1 MTQPSPTATTIP
13 TIQGNLGQILGYL
26 SQNLKNFPRR
36 VPGRLVIDGRE
47 LRYVDLHS
55 FYWQAL
61 QIFHS
66 RLYDIRTTE
75 TAPLIVDC
83 GAHIGLASLYFASR
97 FPQATIHAFE
107 ADPAIAEVMAA
118 NLLAQGIMQVTPYAK
133 AVWTHG
139 DGITFADTHD
149 DSGHVVSGGPAEG
162 KRVESIRLRDF
173 LAGLGRPVDLL
184 KLDIE
189 GAEFAVA
196 DDCDGALGGVRRIIA
211 EVHCMD
217 HADGTLASFVSVL
230 ERNGFRTVMHDLHLA
245 DWLGTDNPPP
255 FTALPTHQY
264 IITVFAWR

>member
-1 MTQPSPTATTIP
+1 MTETAPAAIP
-13 TIQGNLGQILGYL
+13 AIQGTLGQILGYL

-47 LRYVDLHS
+47 LHYVDLHS

-66 RLYDIRTTE
+66 RLYDIRTDA
-75 TAPLIVDC
+75 TAPLILDC
-83 GAHIGLASLYFASR
+83 GAHIGLASLFFASR

-107 ADPAIAEVMAA
+107 ADPAIAAVMAA
-118 NLLAQGIMQVTPYAK
+118 NLQAQGFAHVIPHAK
-133 AVWTHG
+133 AVWVHG

-149 DSGHVVSGGPAEG
+149 DSGHVTAGGNG
-162 KRVESIRLRDF
+162 VRVASFRLRDF
-173 LAGLGRPVDLL
+173 LAGLERPVDLL

-189 GAEFAVA
+189 GAEFTVA
-196 DDCDGALGGVRRIIA
+196 ADCDGALGNVRRIIA

-217 HADGTLASFVSVL
+217 HADGTLGGFLSVL

-245 DWLGTDNPPP
+245 DWLGTGNPPP
-255 FTALPTHQY
+255 FTALSTRQY
-264 IITVFAWR
+264 IITVFAWREEA

>member
-1 MTQPSPTATTIP
+1 MTQPAAIP
-13 TIQGNLGQILGYL
+13 VLQGNLSQILGYL

-47 LRYVDLHS
+47 LHYVDLHS

-66 RLYDIRTTE
+66 RLYDIRTDE

-83 GAHIGLASLYFASR
+83 GAHIGLASLFFAAR

-107 ADPAIAEVMAA
+107 ADPAIAQVMTA
-118 NLLAQGIMQVTPYAK
+118 NLQAHGARQVIPHAE
-133 AVWTHG
+133 AVWVHG
-139 DGITFADTHD
+139 AGIVFADTHD
-149 DSGHVVSGGPAEG
+149 DSGHVVTGGSASGV
-162 KRVESIRLRDF
+162 RVASFRLRDF
-173 LAGLGRPVDLL
+173 LAGLDRPVDLL

-196 DDCDGALGGVRRIIA
+196 GDCDGALGNVRRIIA
-211 EVHCMD
+211 EVHCME
-217 HADGTLASFVSVL
+217 HADGTLGGLLSVL

-245 DWLGTDNPPP
+245 DWLGTGNPPP
-255 FTALPTHQY
+255 FTALSTRQY
-264 IITVFAWR
+264 IITVFAWREGA